1 MAAPSPSGPAL
12 SGGFATREATEQK
25 AQQQVAD
32 EQLLQQW
39 LLTVPDLEAQFRA
52 MNTSGN
58 GKLSRT
64 ELVAAV
70 APFVGGWPDVA
81 RLPDA
86 LLSSKEVAGRF
97 QSCMTLTALN
107 DLSRRLLEIKFGSAV
122 RLKLTSEAQLK
133 ALHGAV
139 YQQGAFCDGC
149 GHEFGAGKGWSVYH
163 GVDIFVPQTGAR
175 TQFFDLCKTCGTNQA
190 KLSMLLTANRPKP
203 QFAGAA
209 LMLYPHSGRHGFELL
224 QPDPAVPTPTKSLVV
239 KMLQRETTL
248 RNAAAT
254 QQLLDSFVNAKEGT
268 TIALQSSTVT
278 RVRNIDAKNLLGNL
292 PQTATCDRDVFEGI
306 KRQVVE
312 EFGLPPSHIDLL
324 RTAESRFPNDKDISD
339 AAVYLKYNRAVQGSL
354 GPGDKVPAQSIQL
367 ASLQTGKLCSLYEH
381 LSEGR
386 DAHLPT
392 AIIAGSIT

>member
-1 MAAPSPSGPAL
+1 
-12 SGGFATREATEQK
+12 
-25 AQQQVAD
+25 
-32 EQLLQQW
+32 
-39 LLTVPDLEAQFRA
+39 
-52 MNTSGN
+52 
-58 GKLSRT
+58 
-64 ELVAAV
+64 
-70 APFVGGWPDVA
+70 
-81 RLPDA
+81 
-86 LLSSKEVAGRF
+86 
-97 QSCMTLTALN
+97 
-107 DLSRRLLEIKFGSAV
+107 
-122 RLKLTSEAQLK
+122 
-133 ALHGAV
+133 
-139 YQQGAFCDGC
+139 
-149 GHEFGAGKGWSVYH
+149 
-163 GVDIFVPQTGAR
+163 
-175 TQFFDLCKTCGTNQA
+175 
-190 KLSMLLTANRPKP
+190 
-203 QFAGAA
+203 
-209 LMLYPHSGRHGFELL
+209 MLYPHSGRHGFEML
-224 QPDPAVPTPTKSLVV
+224 QPDPVVPTPTKSLVV

-254 QQLLDSFVNAKEGT
+254 QQLLDSFANAKEGT
-268 TIALQSSTVT
+268 TTALQSSPVT